1 MIKAGIIITGNEVL
15 KGKSEEKNFRW
26 LSQKLDF
33 LGIEV
38 KRCVIVGDD
47 ALDIEKA
54 LKEMEGLMNLVI
66 VTGGLGPT
74 SDDITAEV
82 AARFLNKKLVFN
94 ENAFEVIKRFW
105 ERMKRPLP
113 EKAKKQA
120 LLPEGVDIIPNPIGS
135 ACGFF
140 VKQKNTLFIF
150 LPGVPREVKS
160 MFESNVIDLLKR
172 EFDIKPIKKESCIVT
187 FGIVESKLME
197 ELKDFEI
204 LFPKIKLGYRI
215 KFPEV
220 LLYLT
225 NLEEDVEVLNRAVN
239 WIEKKLSDK
248 VVSVEGESLPFV
260 VGKLLKRGG
269 YTLAVAESCTGG
281 LIGHLITNVPG
292 SSDYF
297 LLSCVTYSN
306 EAKMRILGV
315 KEDTLRKYGAVHEKT
330 AEEMALGVKK
340 IAQADFSLA
349 TTGIAGPTGGSK
361 EKPVGTICIGIAT
374 PTSLKSYRYT
384 FNFNDRLLHK
394 RIFAYTALNLLRKAL
409 F

>member
-1 MIKAGIIITGNEVL
+1 MIKASIIITGNEVL
-15 KGKSEEKNFRW
+15 NGKTEEKNFRW
-26 LSQKLDF
+26 LSQRLNS

-38 KRCVIVGDD
+38 KKCVIVGDD
-47 ALDIEKA
+47 PLDIENA
-54 LKEMEGLMNLVI
+54 LKEMEGVVDAVI

-94 ENAFEVIKRFW
+94 ESAFEVIKKFW
-105 ERMKRPLP
+105 ERMGRPLP

-120 LLPEGVDIIPNPIGS
+120 FLPEGVNIIENPIGS

-160 MFESNVIDLLKR
+160 MFESVIEILKR
-172 EFDIKPIKKESCIVT
+172 EFDIKPIKKEVCIVT

-197 ELKDFEI
+197 ELKDFDV
-204 LFPKIKLGYRI
+204 LFPEIRLGYRI

-225 NLEEDVEVLNRAVN
+225 NLGEDVEVLNRAMD
-239 WIEKKLSDK
+239 WIKERLADK
-248 VVSVEGESLPFV
+248 VVSVEGESLPV
-260 VGKLLKRGG
+260 VIGRLLKRGG

-306 EAKMRILGV
+306 EAKMKVLGV
-315 KEDTLRKYGAVHEKT
+315 KEETLKRYGAVHEKT

-340 IAQADFSLA
+340 IANSDFSLA

-361 EKPVGTICIGIAT
+361 EKPVGTICIAVCT
-374 PTSLKSYRYT
+374 PSSLKSYRYT
-384 FNFNDRLLHK
+384 FNFNERLLHK
-394 RIFAYTALNLLRKAL
+394 RIFAYTALDLLRKSL
-409 F
+409 